1 MPKQKYLECGKA
13 VSTHGVRGTLRL
25 ESYCDT
31 PEVLAK
37 LRKLYI
43 KTKSGEFE
51 CMKVKA
57 ASIQKSM
64 VLCTFDSIST
74 LEEAIKYKGTV
85 FYADRS
91 DLKLPDDA
99 VFVAD
104 IIGLPVIDSVSHEK
118 YGILTDVIT
127 PGGRD
132 VYVVNDVRG
141 GTFMIP
147 AVPDFIINIE
157 TDGEEAGIY
166 VKLIEGMREDN
177 ANE

>member
-1 MPKQKYLECGKA
+1 MQKQKYLECGKA

-43 KTKSGEFE
+43 KTPSGDFE
-51 CMKVKA
+51 CMKVRA

-64 VLCTFDSIST
+64 VLCTFENITT
-74 LEEAIKYKGTV
+74 LEEAIKFKGTV
-85 FYADRS
+85 FYADRD

-104 IIGLPVIDSVSHEK
+104 IIGLPVIDNVSHEK
-118 YGILTDVIT
+118 YGTLSDVIT
-127 PGGRD
+127 PGGRE
-132 VYVVNDVRG
+132 VYVVSDVHD

-147 AVPDFIINIE
+147 AVPEFIIHIE
-157 TDGEEAGIY
+157 IEGDAPGVY